1 MIERNTIEKYI
12 SYAWE
17 LIRRIKSRQA
27 ILGTKLDLYETFSGV
42 YSTTVPTG
50 SVSRLRLVF
59 TPDNTANMYA
69 ELGAS
74 VYISDEYYTEEVYA
88 DPSYANSTNKAWIIA
103 IPNPSYFDSP
113 TVNISASVISPSTG
127 TLTGVWI

>member
-1 MIERNTIEKYI
+1 MIVQDTIEKYI
-12 SYAWE
+12 NYAQE
-17 LIRRIKSRQA
+17 LIRRIKARQS

-42 YSTTVPTG
+42 YSTTVPAE

-59 TPDNTANMYA
+59 TPDNDSNMYA
-69 ELGAS
+69 EFGAI
-74 VYISDEYYTEEVYA
+74 VNISSLYYTEEVYA

-103 IPNPSYFDSP
+103 IANPDIGYGP

-127 TLTGVWI
+127 TITGAWI